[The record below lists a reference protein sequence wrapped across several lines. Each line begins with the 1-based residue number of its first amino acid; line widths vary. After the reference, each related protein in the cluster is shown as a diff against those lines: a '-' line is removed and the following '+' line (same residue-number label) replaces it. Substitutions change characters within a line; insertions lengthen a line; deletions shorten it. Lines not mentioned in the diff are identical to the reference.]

1 MEKKAPEPESTVQ
14 GQAAGQGHGVEHS
27 SEVNS
32 CKEVEGTHAPE
43 LTLTW
48 LVCKFYQDGPA
59 FFLTSHQAN
68 VYMKIQESLVKQFS
82 PLKFFWEK

>member
-1 MEKKAPEPESTVQ
+1 MTSVYCRAPAVEKKVPEPESTVQ

-32 CKEVEGTHAPE
+32 CKELEGTHAPE

-48 LVCKFYQDGPA
+48 LVCIFYQKDGPA
-59 FFLTSHQAN
+59 FKKKFFTSHQASKN
-68 VYMKIQESLVKQFS
+68 
-82 PLKFFWEK
+82 